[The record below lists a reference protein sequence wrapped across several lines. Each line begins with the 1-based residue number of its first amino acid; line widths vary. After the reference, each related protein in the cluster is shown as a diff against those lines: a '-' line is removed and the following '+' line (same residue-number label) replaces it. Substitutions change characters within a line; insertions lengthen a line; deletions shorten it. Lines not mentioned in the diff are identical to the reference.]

1 MKRTVFFV
9 SDGTGITAETVGH
22 ALLTQFGSLDFERV
36 SIPFANT
43 SSKIEDIVN
52 KINHVHSESDIR
64 PIVFATMTNPEFA
77 KQLLENTE
85 ALVLDLFDTY
95 IKPLESELGLQS
107 SYVTGRSH
115 GLVNQSSYD
124 IRMEAI
130 NFTLNHDDGA
140 SLQHL
145 SQAEV
150 IIVGVSRS
158 GKTPTCV
165 YLSMQYGILAANYPL
180 TEDDLESDCLPRF
193 LRQFKKRIYG
203 LTIAPDRLQ
212 QIRQQRR
219 PDSNYSS
226 FNQCRKEI
234 KSAEEIYQI
243 EGLPCLNT
251 TEHSIEEIASR
262 IMHDMRL
269 LRQR

>member
-22 ALLTQFGSLDFERV
+22 ALLTQFESLEFERI

-43 SSKIEDIVN
+43 SNKIEDIIN
-52 KINHVHSESDIR
+52 KINHVQSESDIR

-77 KQLLENTE
+77 KHLVENSN
-85 ALVLDLFDTY
+85 ALILDLFDTY

-124 IRMEAI
+124 LRMEAI

-140 SLQHL
+140 SIQHL

-180 TEDDLESDCLPRF
+180 TEDDLESDCLPKF
-193 LRQFKKRIYG
+193 LRPFRNHIYG
-203 LTIAPDRLQ
+203 LTIVPERLQ

-219 PDSNYSS
+219 PDSIYSS
-226 FNQCRKEI
+226 LKQCRKEI
-234 KSAEEIYQI
+234 KSAEEIYQL
-243 EGLPCLNT
+243 ERLPCLNT
-251 TEHSIEEIASR
+251 TEHSIEEIATR
-262 IMHDMRL
+262 IIQDLDLKRKH
-269 LRQR
+269 